1 MLLDGV
7 IIVHIGAGLT
17 AVITGI
23 DAMRV
28 PKRPG
33 RHPRRGRIYL
43 GALVLVAVTASGI
56 AAARPHTAY
65 LLILGALALAAAGVG
80 YAARR
85 MRWRGWQ
92 RHHITTMAISYITLL
107 TAFYVDN
114 GPRLPLWKLLPP
126 ITFWFLP
133 AAIGLP
139 LLLRALHRYPSRPS
153 HRPAPS
159 EGTLP

>member
-7 IIVHIGAGLT
+7 IVVHVAAGLT
-17 AVITGI
+17 AVVTGI
-23 DAMRV
+23 VAMRV

-33 RHPRRGRIYL
+33 RHPRSGLVYL
-43 GALVLVAVTASGI
+43 GA
-56 AAARPHTAY
+56 RPRTSY
-65 LLILGALALAAAGVG
+65 LLILGALALAAAGAG

-85 MRWRGWQ
+85 IRWHGWP
-92 RHHITTMAISYITLL
+92 RHHMAAMAISYITLL

-133 AAIGLP
+133 AGIGLP
-139 LLLRALHRYPSRPS
+139 LLLRALHRYPSSTRPDPTF
-153 HRPAPS
+153 REETVP
-159 EGTLP
+159 